1 MKEKRIKRGTL
12 LIMLRVN
19 LIERENMKVKKLIKI
34 LEQAP
39 QNIDVN
45 IFDNSTEY
53 LLPIEDIWI
62 PKKEDTKDNTEVQLV
77 INKPII

>member
-1 MKEKRIKRGTL
+1 
-12 LIMLRVN
+12 
-19 LIERENMKVKKLIKI
+19 MKVKNLIKI

-39 QNIDVN
+39 QDIDVD

-62 PKKEDTKDNTEVQLV
+62 PKKEDIKDNPEVQLV
-77 INKPII
+77 INKGDI

>member
-1 MKEKRIKRGTL
+1 MR
-12 LIMLRVN
+12 
-19 LIERENMKVKKLIKI
+19 VKKLIKI

-39 QNIDVN
+39 QDIDVN

-62 PKKEDTKDNTEVQLV
+62 PKKEDTKDNKEVQLV

>member
-1 MKEKRIKRGTL
+1 
-12 LIMLRVN
+12 MLRVN

>member
-1 MKEKRIKRGTL
+1 ME
-12 LIMLRVN
+12 
-19 LIERENMKVKKLIKI
+19 KLIKI

-39 QNIDVN
+39 QDIDVN

-53 LLPIEDIWI
+53 LLSIEDIWI
-62 PKKEDTKDNTEVQLV
+62 PKKDDIKDNTEVQLV

>member
-1 MKEKRIKRGTL
+1 
-12 LIMLRVN
+12 
-19 LIERENMKVKKLIKI
+19 MKVKRLIKI

-39 QNIDVN
+39 QDIDVN

-62 PKKEDTKDNTEVQLV
+62 PKKEDTKDNKED
-77 INKPII
+77 